1 MSPLALALVLAAA
14 LCHATWNL
22 IAKRSGGGGNE
33 FVLLS
38 AAWVGIVW
46 APAAVWA
53 GLRGVSGWGAWEW
66 GVLAASALLHV
77 LYFRCLLHGYSVS
90 DLTVVYPLARG
101 SGPLLSSV
109 AAVFVLGERL
119 SLLGGAGAISV
130 ILGVFLIAGG
140 PSVVR
145 QLVGLDALPTC
156 EHRLKARHRL
166 HLGLIWGG
174 LTGVFIASY
183 TVVDAYAVKTMLISP
198 ILVDYVGNVLRI
210 PVLAPLVLRNPER
223 MAAAWRSHW
232 KPALAIA
239 VIGPTSYITVLF
251 AMKLAPLSHVAPARE
266 VSMLFAAL
274 LGGSLL
280 GEGDRRSRI
289 LGAIAIAI
297 GVMALA
303 LG

>member
-14 LCHATWNL
+14 LCHASWNL

-33 FVLLS
+33 FVLMS
-38 AAWVGIVW
+38 SAWVGILW

-53 GLRGVSGWGAWEW
+53 GLRGVSGWGVGEW
-66 GVLAASALLHV
+66 GILAASALLHV

-119 SLLGGAGAISV
+119 SVLGGAGALAV
-130 ILGVFLIAGG
+130 VLGVFLIAGG
-140 PSVVR
+140 PAVVR
-145 QLVGLDALPTC
+145 QMIGTDALPAC
-156 EHRLKARHRL
+156 EQRLRVRRRL
-166 HLGLIWGG
+166 HLGLFWGG
-174 LTGVFIASY
+174 LTGVFVATY
-183 TVVDAYAVKTMLISP
+183 TVVDAYAVKTMLLSP
-198 ILVDYVGNVLRI
+198 VLVDYVGNVLRI
-210 PVLAPLVLRNPER
+210 PVLAPLVLRNPAR
-223 MAAAWRSHW
+223 MTAAWRAHW
-232 KPALAIA
+232 KAALAIA
-239 VIGPTSYITVLF
+239 VLGPTSYIMVLY

-266 VSMLFAAL
+266 LSMLFAAL

-280 GEGDRRSRI
+280 GEGDRRLRI
-289 LGAIAIAI
+289 LGALAIAV